1 MKRHTDVGS
10 FDNTAIIAAFDPQ
23 VRVREL
29 EMQLEQTVADY
40 NDLAQMGAILASIL
54 NLEEVLAALMDMAL
68 RMVGGEVG
76 AIVLQTPQGLKPQV
90 SWGLDHRVLPL
101 ILRSGQSICERTIET
116 NQGALLAPYS
126 GPPIAIEGLNLH
138 IETVITEPIVT
149 KSETVGCIVIVNKN
163 AGGGFTARDRT
174 VLRTLVN
181 YAAVAVQ
188 NARLLAES
196 IEKRLMDHELV
207 LAAQVQ
213 KTLVPYSHLTFGGA
227 TIGSLYIP
235 ARQVGGDYFDILPNP
250 ETDSFL
256 LAIGDV
262 SSKGMP
268 AALLMTAVRSVVRA
282 AAKRTGSVSEIVNEI
297 NRVVCEDLTS
307 QKDMFITFFLAS
319 INTRTATISYTNAG
333 HPPPFLW
340 RSAGGDITELG
351 KGGVFLGPFP
361 DCRYRESTERFRP
374 NDRLLAYTDGVVE
387 AADQAGSLYGRD
399 RLGRFL
405 RQNANLC
412 PGEMLELLR
421 GDLENGFRH
430 ADYIDDVTA
439 VLVEFG
445 KEDV

>member
-1 MKRHTDVGS
+1 MSRFADDT
-10 FDNTAIIAAFDPQ
+10 IIIPSDPQ
-23 VRVREL
+23 ARVHEL
-29 EMQLEQTVADY
+29 ETQLEQTVADY

-68 RMVGGEVG
+68 RMVGGQVG
-76 AIVLQTPQGLKPQV
+76 AIVLQTPQGLRPQI

-101 ILRSGQSICERTIET
+101 ILRSGEPICERTIET
-116 NQGALLAPYS
+116 QEGALLAPYS
-126 GPPIAIEGLNLH
+126 GPAIAMEGINLH
-138 IETVITEPIVT
+138 IETVITEPIIT

-174 VLRTLVN
+174 VLQTLVN

-213 KTLVPYSHLTFGGA
+213 KTLVPHSKLTFGGA
-227 TIGSLYIP
+227 TVESLYIP
-235 ARQVGGDYFDILPNP
+235 ARKVGGDYFDILPNP

-268 AALLMTAVRSVVRA
+268 AALLMTAARSIVRA

-297 NRVVCEDLTS
+297 NRVVCEDLTG

-340 RSAGGDITELG
+340 RSGEGDVAELG
-351 KGGVFLGPFP
+351 KGGVFLGQFP
-361 DCRYRESTERFRP
+361 EFRYGESAERFKP
-374 NDRLLAYTDGVVE
+374 SDRLLAYTDGVVE
-387 AADQAGSLYGRD
+387 AADQAGILYGRD

-405 RQNANLC
+405 RQNASLSS
-412 PGEMLELLR
+412 GEILKMLRE
-421 GDLENGFRH
+421 DLENGFRH

-445 KEDV
+445 KEDS